1 MQKTN
6 LKVVENKEPSP
17 HYLARKFFTD
27 LYQQDFGI
35 KYKWDK
41 GKDSKLFDDLWDE
54 GCDQDLDR
62 WKRKVITLR
71 IQIVEILPDKRIFKL
86 RDKETYTIPILSIVW
101 NELPIYDFR
110 KICAKCFHSHNLHKL
125 INCEFIGIENYE

>member
-41 GKDSKLFDDLWDE
+41 CKDSKLFDDLWDE

-110 KICAKCFHSHNLHKL
+110 KICAKCFH
-125 INCEFIGIENYE
+125 